1 MATKPKFELQVDA
14 AKNLATLRYF
24 GHVTAADTQAA
35 AAKIE
40 RVLPQLRSGF
50 TVLTDLSELESM
62 DLDCV
67 PSLTKIMDLLRAKG
81 VATVVRVVPDAAKDI
96 GFNILS
102 IIHLRRGVKII
113 TCETLEEARRAL

>member
-1 MATKPKFELQVDA
+1 MDTKPKFELQADA

>member
-1 MATKPKFELQVDA
+1 MVTKPKFELQADA
-14 AKNLATLRYF
+14 AKNLATLHYF

-67 PSLTKIMDLLRAKG
+67 PSLTKIMGKPDG
-81 VATVVRVVPDAAKDI
+81 VRPKHAILAFSALIRPFRNRTLGNTSLK
-96 GFNILS
+96 LS
-102 IIHLRRGVKII
+102 ISRCPNKK
-113 TCETLEEARRAL
+113 